1 MLWFPYAR
9 LQNVTGN
16 FLLLFVFQC
25 FSILLSCYHQ
35 FSILNGIPFG
45 HSPLVS
51 FQYTEQTEVWIS
63 LSFSSA
69 IIQPI
74 RKVEMIT
81 QLSLVDTS
89 HWSLRQLSSSIII
102 LAVQIRNIDYPRN
115 SWISPI
121 KAINFEMTVLKTK
134 QFNGI
139 QFGSVRPDFLDYN
152 YIGGHN

>member
-1 MLWFPYAR
+1 ML
-9 LQNVTGN
+9 
-16 FLLLFVFQC
+16 
-25 FSILLSCYHQ
+25 
-35 FSILNGIPFG
+35 G

-74 RKVEMIT
+74 WKVEMIT
-81 QLSLVDTS
+81 QWSLVDTS

-102 LAVQIRNIDYPRN
+102 LAEQIKNIDYPRN
-115 SWISPI
+115 SWIPPI
-121 KAINFEMTVLKTK
+121 KAIDFEMTQGQAPLACPWMTVLKTK

>member
-1 MLWFPYAR
+1 ML
-9 LQNVTGN
+9 
-16 FLLLFVFQC
+16 
-25 FSILLSCYHQ
+25 
-35 FSILNGIPFG
+35 G

-69 IIQPI
+69 IIRPI
-74 RKVEMIT
+74 WKVEMIT
-81 QLSLVDTS
+81 QWSLADTS

-139 QFGSVRPDFLDYN
+139 QFGSVRPDFFDYN
-152 YIGGHN
+152 YIGDTTKPVDAQFISHCAFQSGNRNLLTWNTTNLLRQGSAFFV

>member
-1 MLWFPYAR
+1 ML
-9 LQNVTGN
+9 
-16 FLLLFVFQC
+16 
-25 FSILLSCYHQ
+25 
-35 FSILNGIPFG
+35 G

-74 RKVEMIT
+74 WKVEMIT
-81 QLSLVDTS
+81 QWSLVDTS

-102 LAVQIRNIDYPRN
+102 LAVQIKNIDYPRN
-115 SWISPI
+115 SWIPPI

-139 QFGSVRPDFLDYN
+139 QFGSVRPDFFDYDYKGDTTKQWMLSLFLTVHFN
-152 YIGGHN
+152 LVTETSSREILQTY